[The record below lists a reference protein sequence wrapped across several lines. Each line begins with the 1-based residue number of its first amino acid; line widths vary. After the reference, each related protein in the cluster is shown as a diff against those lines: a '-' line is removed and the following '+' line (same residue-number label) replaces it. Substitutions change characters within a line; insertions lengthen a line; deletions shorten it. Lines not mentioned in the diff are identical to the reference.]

1 MFDTEF
7 YCISIFPLICQN
19 IVMLLSSLS
28 IVLFFDFAHYFVS
41 SPWTVLSLLPL
52 PLLFLT
58 VSSLRTG
65 LCILTDLGI
74 PST

>member
-7 YCISIFPLICQN
+7 YYISIFPLICQN
-19 IVMLLSSLS
+19 IVMLLSSLN

-41 SPWTVLSLLPL
+41 SPWAMLSLLPL
-52 PLLFLT
+52 PLLLLT
-58 VSSLRTG
+58 VNSLRTG
-65 LCILTDLGI
+65 LCILTDLSI